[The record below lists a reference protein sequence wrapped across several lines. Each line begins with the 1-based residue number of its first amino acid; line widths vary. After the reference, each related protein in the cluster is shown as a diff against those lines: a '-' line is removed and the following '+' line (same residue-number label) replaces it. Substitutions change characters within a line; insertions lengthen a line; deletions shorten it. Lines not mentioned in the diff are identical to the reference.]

1 MTKMT
6 MTKITMKKFLNVKIS
21 AILLLLFTI
30 SFNSNA
36 ILITSNVLLNGV
48 NNIVDITEVATLGGE
63 IEYQLSIL
71 TADQNFAI
79 YAFGVSNSS
88 TGTTWA
94 STTRIG
100 VWTASQFSA
109 QSWDSGNN
117 ILQLWG
123 GDIVTTALGSFS
135 SLFGNDLYVN
145 FFWLIRSQ
153 PSGNAINANS
163 TGEFF
168 QSQGLAASDFIAL
181 NASGSIID
189 QSKTAAVP
197 EPSTL
202 IIFVLGLGILSRRSL
217 IARLQNTK

>member
-1 MTKMT
+1 

-48 NNIVDITEVATLGGE
+48 NNIVDITEVATLGGG

-145 FFWLIRSQ
+145 FFWLM
-153 PSGNAINANS
+153 PSKPSVNAINASGS

-168 QSQGLAASDFIAL
+168 QLLGGLSSDFVAL
-181 NASGSIID
+181 NANGGIID
-189 QSKTAAVP
+189 QSRTAAVP

-217 IARLQNTK
+217 IAKLQNTK